1 MEIPQV
7 IFLIKQNQIIT
18 MVESQNVEYKE
29 SWRDE
34 YLKWIC
40 GFANAQG
47 GRIYIGIRDDGSV
60 NGVPDAARLLEDIPN
75 KIRNSMGILADVN
88 LLNREGKN
96 VVEIIVPPV
105 AYPVSCRGEYHYRCG
120 STKQELRGSLLTEF
134 LLAKT
139 GRKWD
144 AAPVDF
150 IKVADLDPASFRIFR
165 EEARRSGRV
174 PPEDLEVSDE
184 ELLEKLGLLTDG
196 KLKRAAVLL
205 FYSHPERLIT
215 GSFVKIAKF
224 SSASE
229 ILYHDD
235 LHGSLLQIADQV
247 VNLIYL
253 KYLKA
258 TVLYSNEL
266 RLERFPFERAAVR
279 EAVFNALIHNN
290 YAESVP
296 IQIRIEDD
304 AMYIS
309 NTGVLPPGWTTQTL
323 LDRHQSRP
331 YNPDIANTFYRA
343 GYVETWGR
351 GIRKICDACREAGKP
366 QPEYS
371 LRGWDLTVKFSA
383 TYPASDTTSAVGFS
397 DCLQQVPHTLSLSTE
412 AQGNGLTAAAASEDP
427 AVAKILPVLISD
439 PAATLQT
446 VADRTGIALRTVE
459 RKIRFLREKGVIQR
473 TCGRRFGRWVIN
485 RRVE

>member
-150 IKVADLDPASFRIFR
+150 IKVADLDPASFRLFR

-196 KLKRAAVLL
+196 KLK
-205 FYSHPERLIT
+205 
-215 GSFVKIAKF
+215 
-224 SSASE
+224 
-229 ILYHDD
+229 
-235 LHGSLLQIADQV
+235 
-247 VNLIYL
+247 
-253 KYLKA
+253 
-258 TVLYSNEL
+258 
-266 RLERFPFERAAVR
+266 RAAVR

-459 RKIRFLREKGVIQR
+459 RKIRFLREKGVVQR